1 MMLRKLIDN
10 GIDIEFEIEN
20 KKYTISRYFE
30 KEVYSIYSCT
40 RYKYIGHTEY
50 ETEDSDIY
58 LEYKEWEEIE
68 SYIERLVEE
77 VEDERNS

>member
-1 MMLRKLIDN
+1 MSLRKLVDN

-20 KKYTISRYFE
+20 KKYTISRDFE
-30 KEVYSIYSCT
+30 KQVYSIYSCT

-58 LEYKEWEEIE
+58 LEYKEWEDIE
-68 SYIERLVEE
+68 KFIERLVEE
-77 VEDERNS
+77 VEDER